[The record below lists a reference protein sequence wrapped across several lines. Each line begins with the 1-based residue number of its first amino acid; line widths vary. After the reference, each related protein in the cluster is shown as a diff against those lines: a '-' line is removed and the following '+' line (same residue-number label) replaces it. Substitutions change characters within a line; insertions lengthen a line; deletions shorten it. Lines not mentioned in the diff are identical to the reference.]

1 MSALGTRHKEPMN
14 LGLGSANIALV
25 FRIHITSDFSSSNEI
40 TVTACLSIFRPERA
54 YFQHCREQEARSQRH
69 GAMDLPP
76 TPPLST
82 TSESHDKVSSSTQAK
97 PLPPNSIMGS
107 LRTSIPAALSLP
119 KEYVN
124 KYNTFVTH
132 NASSVSS
139 LESALRSLTY
149 IIPGRFRDAEIA
161 SESLHSG
168 IQLLSLYH
176 DSLLVRAVGKLPGM
190 PSGATAGSG
199 DSKLQRYTKYWTSKS
214 KMYRR
219 IALLLQCTRY
229 TELLWEM
236 AAKRRGEK
244 IRWRVVVVIE
254 IIKAICRLLL
264 LRVTGGRM
272 VVPPLPERD
281 PIPEDPET
289 SVLEDDE
296 DFPMP
301 EEEIDSAYASGSDA
315 PGRRKERDL
324 EWRMPRTG
332 LTLPSLP
339 NPSNISAYLLSKVL
353 TADDIKP
360 ATNLLHK
367 IQGSAQLA
375 EVLHI
380 VRPVIYAL
388 AMARAKDKKSWQPWL
403 LGVSIELAARQMR
416 ADRINGGGYGGG
428 VRETALEKEEW
439 NRRGWAMGW
448 WGLKGAF
455 YENVSKGMVEG
466 VTNSRFVPSIVGGI
480 VSDYSWLWD
489 QYHFAS
495 SDS

>member
-1 MSALGTRHKEPMN
+1 MS
-14 LGLGSANIALV
+14 
-25 FRIHITSDFSSSNEI
+25 
-40 TVTACLSIFRPERA
+40 
-54 YFQHCREQEARSQRH
+54 
-69 GAMDLPP
+69 LPP

-82 TSESHDKVSSSTQAK
+82 TSEFHDKIPSNAPKSTPQAMPQDIYGTLK
-97 PLPPNSIMGS
+97 S
-107 LRTSIPAALSLP
+107 SIPSALYLP
-119 KEYVN
+119 KEYIT

-139 LESALRSLTY
+139 IESALRSLTY
-149 IIPGRFRDAEIA
+149 LIPGRFRDAEIA

-176 DSLLVRAVGKLPGM
+176 DSLLFRAVGKLPGM
-190 PSGATAGSG
+190 PAAATAGSG

-219 IALLLQCTRY
+219 VALLLQCTRY

-244 IRWRVVVVIE
+244 IRWRVVVLIE
-254 IIKAICRLLL
+254 VIKAICRLLL
-264 LRVTGGRM
+264 LRITGGRM

-281 PIPEDPET
+281 QIPEDSSS
-289 SVLEDDE
+289 SVDDE
-296 DFPMP
+296 DDVPLP
-301 EEEIDSAYASGSDA
+301 IPDEELDSAYASGSDA
-315 PGRRKERDL
+315 SPSRKKES
-324 EWRMPRTG
+324 EQWRMPRTG

-339 NPSNISAYLLSKVL
+339 NSGDISGFLLSKVL

-360 ATNLLHK
+360 ATNLLHR

-380 VRPVIYAL
+380 VRPVVYAL
-388 AMARAKDKKSWQPWL
+388 AMARAKEKKSWKPWL
-403 LGVSIELAARQMR
+403 IGISIELAARQLR
-416 ADRINGGGYGGG
+416 ADKMNGGGYGGG

-448 WGLKGAF
+448 WGLRGAF
-455 YENVSKGMVEG
+455 YENVSKGVVEG
-466 VTNSRFVPSIVGGI
+466 VVQSKWVPQILGTVI
-480 VSDYSWLWD
+480 EDYKWVWENYHVSTS
-489 QYHFAS
+489 
-495 SDS
+495 